1 MGEWIYMPLS
11 VSARLTLCILFSFS
25 FFFGVGVAA
34 SLSIYLFNGPEL
46 NLKTVWQL
54 KLLIQ
59 MKLFCSSLMSD
70 VAPGAGSQFP
80 SVT

>member
-1 MGEWIYMPLS
+1 MPLS
-11 VSARLTLCILFSFS
+11 VSARLTLCILFSLFL
-25 FFFGVGVAA
+25 FFLELWVAA
-34 SLSIYLFNGPEL
+34 SLSVYLFNGPEL

-80 SVT
+80 SVM